1 MAEASNTSCLPTSNL
16 KDSVINDDEYKM
28 MVLRFSPDTTE
39 DEVDQQLLQAALHL
53 SINVPQHPTS
63 SLDSITKNVSAL
75 NINSI
80 SPEHGPP
87 PSRTSD
93 STHPASCSSSE
104 QRGHTK
110 TSSVTSA
117 SMTSPPSSIH
127 SNLSHRSSY
136 TKIKKGIRRF
146 STMRRRRTI
155 DAQIPPIPI
164 AAITVL
170 RPTAQH
176 RPVSIDQIPSKSIV
190 SKPIPYCTPE
200 ISPSP
205 VVCPPT
211 GSPDF
216 DEDDPAAR
224 SRSRHHPRLKQF
236 RWSQLEEQRR
246 FIRFEADQHRL
257 MHSRQLDTER
267 RILAEHPQKLKA
279 LSEKHAEALS
289 SLENRHLSAE
299 VDLERT
305 LETERQACETRLKH
319 MQAYCNPRYVI
330 EGMPNRV
337 VTKQHHRQLEQQRHA
352 RNGMDNLHTARINVL
367 REKQAKQLERIVGKQ
382 EAEIEAADL
391 DLSTKM
397 QALEARRE
405 SEKEMLKNEFLDRRR
420 RLTKRWELAEA
431 VERRKLENETG
442 EAYGSLPPIEW
453 DESRGG
459 EEDDGV
465 DSELAKDALAVCDAA
480 TLNMF

>member
-1 MAEASNTSCLPTSNL
+1 MALAVSGTRPPPEALMAEALMAEASNRPCLPTTPP
-16 KDSVINDDEYKM
+16 KDSIISDDEYKM
-28 MVLRFSPDTTE
+28 MVLRFSPNTTE
-39 DEVDQQLLQAALHL
+39 DEVDRQILQAALRL

-63 SLDSITKNVSAL
+63 SLDLVTKNVSAL
-75 NINSI
+75 NINPI
-80 SPEHGPP
+80 PPEHGSP

-93 STHPASCSSSE
+93 STHPASCNSSE

-170 RPTAQH
+170 RPAAQH
-176 RPVSIDQIPSKSIV
+176 RPVTIDQIPSPSTI
-190 SKPIPYCTPE
+190 SKPIPSRTPE
-200 ISPSP
+200 ILPSP
-205 VVCPPT
+205 DVRVPT
-211 GSPDF
+211 GSSDF
-216 DEDDPAAR
+216 EEDDPAAC
-224 SRSRHHPRLKQF
+224 SRSRNHPRLRQS
-236 RWSQLEEQRR
+236 RWSQLEEQQR

-257 MHSRQLDTER
+257 MRSRQLDTER

-299 VDLERT
+299 VDLECT

-337 VTKQHHRQLEQQRHA
+337 VTKQHH
-352 RNGMDNLHTARINVL
+352 
-367 REKQAKQLERIVGKQ
+367 
-382 EAEIEAADL
+382 
-391 DLSTKM
+391 
-397 QALEARRE
+397 
-405 SEKEMLKNEFLDRRR
+405 
-420 RLTKRWELAEA
+420 
-431 VERRKLENETG
+431 
-442 EAYGSLPPIEW
+442 
-453 DESRGG
+453 
-459 EEDDGV
+459 
-465 DSELAKDALAVCDAA
+465 
-480 TLNMF
+480 